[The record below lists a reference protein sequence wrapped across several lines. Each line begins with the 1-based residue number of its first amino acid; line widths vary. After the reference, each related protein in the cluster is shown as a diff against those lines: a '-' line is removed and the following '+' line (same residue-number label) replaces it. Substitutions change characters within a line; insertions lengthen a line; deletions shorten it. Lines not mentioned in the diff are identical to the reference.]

1 MGGLRYG
8 GAPERSAM
16 VRVIFRGKATLGF
29 FLGLVVLLALFPA
42 TKSWAV
48 GIALFLGAA
57 VGNGLPSAVPP
68 ELGRWRKITLNTAVV
83 LFGFGLNIRQVL
95 AVGSQGFWQTAVSL
109 AVVLA
114 LGFALR
120 KFFSLPPTTTK
131 LITVG
136 TAICGG
142 SAIAAVSSVMKARD
156 EEVGVAMGVVFLL
169 NTVALLAF
177 PLLAE
182 ITSLSPEQYGVWCAL
197 SIHDTSSV
205 VGAAAFVGDEAL
217 STATILKLTRTLW
230 ITPLVFGLSLL
241 EGDKGT
247 FSVPSFILL
256 FLLASILASA
266 LPFAP
271 LFGALAA
278 LGKVFMAEA
287 LFLVGLGLRAS
298 ALQKAGWGGV
308 LFGGALWAVSIGVGF
323 ALATVS

>member
-1 MGGLRYG
+1 MV
-8 GAPERSAM
+8 SA
-16 VRVIFRGKATLGF
+16 IFRGKATLGF
-29 FLGLVVLLALFPA
+29 FLGLVALLALFPL

-48 GIALFLGAA
+48 GMALFLGAA
-57 VGNGLPSAVPP
+57 VGNVRPSAVPP
-68 ELGRWRKITLNTAVV
+68 ELGSWRKITLNTAVV
-83 LFGFGLNIRQVL
+83 LFGFGLDIRQVL

-109 AVVLA
+109 GVVLA

-120 KFFSLPPTTTK
+120 RFFSLPPATTK

-177 PLLAE
+177 PLLAKM
-182 ITSLSPEQYGVWCAL
+182 TSLSPEQYGVWCAL

-205 VGAAAFVGDEAL
+205 VGAAAFAGDGAL

-230 ITPLVFGLSLL
+230 ITPLVFALSLL
-241 EGDKGT
+241 EGGKGK
-247 FSVPSFILL
+247 FSVPPFILL
-256 FLLASILASA
+256 FLLASIIASA

-271 LFGALAA
+271 LFGALAS

-287 LFLVGLGLRAS
+287 LFLVGLGLRAA
-298 ALQKAGWGGV
+298 ALQRAGWRGV
-308 LFGGALWAVSIGVGF
+308 LFGGALWAVSLGVGF
-323 ALATVS
+323 GLASGS

>member
-1 MGGLRYG
+1 
-8 GAPERSAM
+8 M

-48 GIALFLGAA
+48 GMALFLGAA

-156 EEVGVAMGVVFLL
+156 EEVGWPWGGLSAEHRG
-169 NTVALLAF
+169 AF
-177 PLLAE
+177 GLPLLAE

-205 VGAAAFVGDEAL
+205 VGRRPL
-217 STATILKLTRTLW
+217 SATR
-230 ITPLVFGLSLL
+230 PFRRP
-241 EGDKGT
+241 
-247 FSVPSFILL
+247 PS
-256 FLLASILASA
+256 
-266 LPFAP
+266 
-271 LFGALAA
+271 
-278 LGKVFMAEA
+278 
-287 LFLVGLGLRAS
+287 
-298 ALQKAGWGGV
+298 
-308 LFGGALWAVSIGVGF
+308 
-323 ALATVS
+323 

>member
-1 MGGLRYG
+1 MRPY
-8 GAPERSAM
+8 RDK
-16 VRVIFRGKATLGF
+16 VICGICLA
-29 FLGLVVLLALFPA
+29 LVALLALLPP
-42 TKSWAV
+42 TKPWAV
-48 GIALFLGAA
+48 GMALFLGVA
-57 VGNGLPSAVPP
+57 VGNGMPWAVPP
-68 ELGRWRKITLNTAVV
+68 NLGRWRKTALNTAVV

-95 AVGSQGFWQTAVSL
+95 TVGGQGFWQTAVSL

-120 KFFSLPPTTTK
+120 RFFSLPPTTTK

-177 PLLAE
+177 PVLAE
-182 ITSLSPEQYGVWCAL
+182 MTSLSPEQYGVWCAL

-205 VGAAAFVGDEAL
+205 VGAAAFSGDVAL

-241 EGDKGT
+241 EGAKGK

-256 FLLASILASA
+256 FLLASVISSV

-271 LFGALAA
+271 LFGALAS
-278 LGKVFMAEA
+278 LGKIFMAEA
-287 LFLVGLGLRAS
+287 LFLVGIGLRRA
-298 ALQKAGWGGV
+298 AIQKAGWSGV
-308 LFGGALWAVSIGVGF
+308 LFGGALWAVSIVVGF
-323 ALATVS
+323 GLATVS